1 MTHVKKLPYS
11 RGMLGS
17 KSWRDLAEQQRKLIE
32 TLSADRE
39 KLVGENQALRDALG
53 GVLQAMQHGAPTTF
67 PEAHSAV
74 PPYGVPEAE
83 PATFEELMS
92 EAQRIMARK
101 KATAQSSEAFAQ
113 AFAPGM
119 EA

>member
-1 MTHVKKLPYS
+1 MFGAKTL
-11 RGMLGS
+11 L
-17 KSWRDLAEQQRKLIE
+17 EQQRKLIE

-39 KLVGENQALRDALG
+39 KLVAENQSLRDALG
-53 GVLQAMQHGAPTTF
+53 GVLQALQRGAGPTF

-74 PPYGVPEAE
+74 PAYGVPDRDPE
-83 PATFEELMS
+83 PASFEELMG
-92 EAQRIMARK
+92 EAARMVARK
-101 KATAQSSEAFAQ
+101 KATASSSEAIAN

>member
-1 MTHVKKLPYS
+1 MTPVKNPSYS
-11 RGMLGS
+11 QGMLGA
-17 KSWRDLAEQQRKLIE
+17 KTLLEQQRKLIE

-39 KLVGENQALRDALG
+39 KLVAENQSLRDALG
-53 GVLQAMQHGAPTTF
+53 GILQAMQRSAASPF

-74 PPYGVPEAE
+74 PPYGVPETE

-92 EAQRIMARK
+92 EAQRIMTRK

>member
-1 MTHVKKLPYS
+1 
-11 RGMLGS
+11 MLGS
-17 KSWRDLAEQQRKLIE
+17 KPWLGLVEQQRKLIE

-53 GVLQAMQHGAPTTF
+53 GVLQAMQRGSVPAF

-92 EAQRIMARK
+92 EAQRMVLRK
-101 KATAQSSEAFAQ
+101 KATAASSEAIAH

-119 EA
+119 ES